1 MSTVYKL
8 MVSPKPQNWQAIYCI
23 ALMTVRITVV
33 TNFIPLLRDQNR
45 DMGGK
50 RQETRELEGDKSV
63 RPQTEPKFLVLL
75 QELSQL

>member
-1 MSTVYKL
+1 
-8 MVSPKPQNWQAIYCI
+8 MVSPKPQTLQAILYCT
-23 ALMTVRITVV
+23 ALMTARITVV
-33 TNFIPLLRDQNR
+33 TNFIPLLLRDQNR

-50 RQETRELEGDKSV
+50 RQETREVEGDKSV